1 MKNLLFLLQYLS
13 FYLSWKRRLQEIICR
28 LAPLWRI
35 RGGVCIEIQ
44 IGNSSEENEG
54 YKMWNNYTCRI
65 FWQIYRYKNHAV
77 ITGEVGCRE
86 MHCCIKIALKKIKGE
101 HYICASI
108 NNCKVLWRWS
118 LQKNHT
124 RNLWHYKD
132 IYIYIEMLLQGKDLK
147 IKYIF
152 DPNKTKKTVF
162 YFFQLLRWVI

>member
-1 MKNLLFLLQYLS
+1 MKYLLFYCS
-13 FYLSWKRRLQEIICR
+13 IWVFFISAEKEGCR
-28 LAPLWRI
+28 KLFVIGLVPLWRI
-35 RGGVCIEIQ
+35 RGRVCIEIQ

-86 MHCCIKIALKKIKGE
+86 MHCCIKIALAEKNKGRV

-124 RNLWHYKD
+124 RNLWRYK
-132 IYIYIEMLLQGKDLK
+132 EMLLQGKDLK
-147 IKYIF
+147 IEYIF

-162 YFFQLLRWVI
+162 FLFQLLRWVI